1 MRFVAVLLALSL
13 IAAEAQA
20 QVVQQPVV
28 RNFGYAGSALVPDS
42 GTAVLGG
49 NLGRQSSSVSRG
61 FGPFG
66 RRTAGN
72 SLGGRSMSV
81 SVTIIDL
88 NALDEAL
95 LNAPISDKPE
105 TAPKINAG
113 PLAPKQP
120 LTMAPRIVGAP
131 RKILSVGQPNDLPT
145 GITATDSNA
154 YTRALVGHKLG
165 FQPAAVKSLRE
176 DDVRYYIEEG
186 QKAEKAGRIVS
197 ARVYYR
203 MAMDSLTPDIVARYE
218 KILAKKKE
226 DAKKKNSPS
235 NIRF

>member
-1 MRFVAVLLALSL
+1 MRIVAVLLALSL

-20 QVVQQPVV
+20 QVVQLPVV
-28 RNFGYAGSALVPDS
+28 RNFGYTGSALVPDG
-42 GTAVLGG
+42 GTAFLGG

-61 FGPFG
+61 PFG

-72 SLGGRSMSV
+72 NLGGRSMSV

-95 LNAPISDKPE
+95 LNAPVSNKPDP
-105 TAPKINAG
+105 APQVNAG

-120 LTMAPRIVGAP
+120 LTQVPRVVGAP

-145 GITATDSNA
+145 GVKATDSNA
-154 YTRALVGHKLG
+154 YARALVGHKLG

-203 MAMDSLTPDIVARYE
+203 MAMDSLTPDIMARYE